1 MSELVQ
7 SGHLIK
13 EGNSRS
19 TRYFGKRKNIFP
31 FDTTEIEN
39 KVKEQVG
46 ELAVLGDRNLA
57 DVLEKYILVHLPDGT
72 FRSGYSGVL
81 EILSKERQGNK
92 PNKEQYIDGVC
103 DFLFSLDDMESR
115 RRKNGFFDGTQSL
128 REIMKKYQKNVGINQ
143 LFFCEV
149 FALGSRWKL
158 RTTTE
163 LRIGKETSNSLY
175 YERAIIP
182 SIPKIIKYI
191 RSNHDALIFTP
202 PTRDRKL
209 QFRDFFM
216 QKLFENYPSGEF
228 PGVEI
233 ETEKVKEANQ
243 VIPEQ
248 KSLRG
253 YARITNADASVSVR
267 APENLKSMNHIIIFD
282 DSFTTGATINAIA
295 LKLLSQGYTGK
306 ITAITITGNFFY
318 EPGVTDQEEV

>member
-1 MSELVQ
+1 MV
-7 SGHLIK
+7 
-13 EGNSRS
+13 
-19 TRYFGKRKNIFP
+19 
-31 FDTTEIEN
+31 
-39 KVKEQVG
+39 
-46 ELAVLGDRNLA
+46 

-128 REIMKKYQKNVGINQ
+128 REIMKKYQKTVGIDQ
-143 LFFCEV
+143 LLFCEV
-149 FALGSRWKL
+149 MALGSRWKM
-158 RTTTE
+158 RTGTE
-163 LRIGKETSNSLY
+163 LRIAKETSNSLY
-175 YERAIIP
+175 YERAIMP

-191 RSNHDALIFTP
+191 RGNHDALIFTP

-209 QFRDFFM
+209 QFRDFLKE
-216 QKLFENYPSGEF
+216 KLLKHGRNFLNQEIV
-228 PGVEI
+228 VEKI
-233 ETEKVKEANQ
+233 QEANRI
-243 VIPEQ
+243 IPEQ

-253 YARITNADASVSVR
+253 YARITNADASVNVR

-282 DSFTTGATINAIA
+282 DSFTTGATINSIA